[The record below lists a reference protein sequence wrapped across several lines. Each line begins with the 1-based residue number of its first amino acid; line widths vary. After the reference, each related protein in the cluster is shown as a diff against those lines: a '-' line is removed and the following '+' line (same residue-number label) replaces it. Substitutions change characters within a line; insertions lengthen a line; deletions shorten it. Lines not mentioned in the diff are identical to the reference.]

1 MAATLMAKAM
11 SKSERD
17 RDIRVLKWH
26 GYRGIKVR
34 VIHGKRV
41 LNDKILPCTYYEI
54 WANG

>member
-11 SKSERD
+11 SKQERD
-17 RDIRVLKWH
+17 RNIRVLKRH

-41 LNDKILPCTYYEI
+41 LNDRILPCTYYEI